1 MRSQVA
7 NLCVQIG
14 IVYSLMVGVKELYVR
29 AEQLV
34 HACGQDFAADELNEL
49 VYIERVC
56 EPATKS
62 LYDHVD

>member
-14 IVYSLMVGVKELYVR
+14 IVYSLMVWVKELYVR

-49 VYIERVC
+49 VYI
-56 EPATKS
+56 
-62 LYDHVD
+62 